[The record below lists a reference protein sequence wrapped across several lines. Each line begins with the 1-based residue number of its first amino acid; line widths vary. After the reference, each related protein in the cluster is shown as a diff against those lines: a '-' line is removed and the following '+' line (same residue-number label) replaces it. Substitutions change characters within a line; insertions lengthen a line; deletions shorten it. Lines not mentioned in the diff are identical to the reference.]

1 MAAKSLRLGCFG
13 CLACCVIRLS
23 SILAAAFWLTLPA
36 QAAPDPA
43 LIPPVM
49 REWMAAEKGIGSIK
63 VAFQQTRTTPA
74 LKEPVSTS
82 GRFWRMTDG
91 RFRLELGSPAT
102 TILVFD
108 KETVRLKESADAS
121 WQTLK
126 PDDSRVRIWMKFLS
140 GREMDT
146 ESLTN
151 NFTLK
156 VTQQEKSYITVAM
169 IPRPLL
175 IKKYLR
181 QLDMQIEP
189 GGRRLLGFRVV
200 QGDGSTL
207 LLNFGPP
214 EKLVGDLAQLFRPQ

>member
-1 MAAKSLRLGCFG
+1 M
-13 CLACCVIRLS
+13 IRLP
-23 SILAAAFWLTLPA
+23 SILASILWLTLPA
-36 QAAPDPA
+36 LASPDTA

-49 REWMAAEKGIGSIK
+49 REWMAAEKGMGSIK
-63 VAFQQTRTTPA
+63 VSFHQTRTTPA
-74 LKEPVSTS
+74 LKEPVTAS
-82 GRFWRMTDG
+82 GRFWRMADG
-91 RFRLELGSPAT
+91 RFRMELGSPAT
-102 TILVFD
+102 TILIFD
-108 KETVRLKESADAS
+108 KESVRLKESADAP

-126 PDDSRVRIWMKFLS
+126 PDDSRVRMWMKFLS
-140 GREMDT
+140 GREMDS

-151 NFTLK
+151 NFMLR
-156 VTQQEKSYITVAM
+156 VTQQEKNYVTVAM

-200 QGDGSTL
+200 QGDGATL

-214 EKLVGDLAQLFRPQ
+214 EKLSGELTSLFQAQ

>member
-1 MAAKSLRLGCFG
+1 M
-13 CLACCVIRLS
+13 IRLS
-23 SILAAAFWLTLPA
+23 SILAAFWLALPV
-36 QAAPDPA
+36 QAASDSA

-49 REWMAAEKGIGSIK
+49 QEWMAAQKDIGSIK

-74 LKEPVSTS
+74 LKEPVHAS
-82 GRFWRMTDG
+82 GRFWRMADG
-91 RFRLELGSPAT
+91 RFRLEMGSPAT
-102 TILVFD
+102 TTLVFD
-108 KETVRLKESADAS
+108 KETVRLKESAEAS

-126 PDDSRVRIWMKFLS
+126 PDDSRVRMWMKFLS

-146 ESLTN
+146 ESLTS

-156 VTQQEKSYITVAM
+156 VTQQEKSYTTVAM

-214 EKLVGDLAQLFRPQ
+214 EKLSGDLTPLFQPQ

>member
-1 MAAKSLRLGCFG
+1 MAAKSLRPGCFG
-13 CLACCVIRLS
+13 CHAQSVIRLPS
-23 SILAAAFWLTLPA
+23 VLAAALWLTLPV

-49 REWMAAEKGIGSIK
+49 REWMAVQKEIGSIK

-74 LKEPVSTS
+74 LKEPTTAS
-82 GRFWRMTDG
+82 GRFWRMADG
-91 RFRLELGSPAT
+91 RFRLELGAPAA

-108 KETVRLKESADAS
+108 KETVRLKESADAP

-126 PDDSRVRIWMKFLS
+126 PDDSRVRMWMKFLS
-140 GREMDT
+140 GREMDP

-151 NFTLK
+151 NFALK
-156 VTQQEKSYITVAM
+156 VTQQEKGYTTVAM

-189 GGRRLLGFRVV
+189 GGRQLLGFRVV

-214 EKLVGDLAQLFRPQ
+214 EKISGDLTPLFQPQ

>member
-1 MAAKSLRLGCFG
+1 MAAKGLRQERFG
-13 CLACCVIRLS
+13 CLACRMIRLP
-23 SILAAAFWLTLPA
+23 SILAAVFWLTLPV
-36 QAAPDPA
+36 QAASDPA

-49 REWMAAEKGIGSIK
+49 REWMAAEKGMGSIK

-74 LKEPVSTS
+74 LKEPVHAS
-82 GRFWRMTDG
+82 GRFWRMADG

-108 KETVRLKESADAS
+108 KETVRLKESAEAP

-126 PDDSRVRIWMKFLS
+126 PDDSRVRMWMKFLS
-140 GREMDT
+140 GREMDPG
-146 ESLTN
+146 SLTN

-156 VTQQEKSYITVAM
+156 VTQQEKNFITVAM

-189 GGRRLLGFRVV
+189 GGGRLLGFRVV

-214 EKLVGDLAQLFRPQ
+214 EKISGDQSALFQAQ

>member
-1 MAAKSLRLGCFG
+1 M
-13 CLACCVIRLS
+13 IRLS
-23 SILAAAFWLTLPA
+23 TVLAAALWLALPV
-36 QAAPDPA
+36 QAAPESPP
-43 LIPPVM
+43 IPPVM
-49 REWMAAEKGIGSIK
+49 QAWMAAQKDIGSIK

-74 LKEPVSTS
+74 LKEPVTSS
-82 GRFWRMTDG
+82 GRFWRMADG
-91 RFRLELGSPAT
+91 RFRLELGSPTT
-102 TILVFD
+102 TILIFD
-108 KETVRLKESADAS
+108 KETVRLKESAEAP

-126 PDDSRVRIWMKFLS
+126 PDDSRVRMWMKFLS
-140 GREMDT
+140 GREMDPA
-146 ESLTN
+146 SLTN

-156 VTQQEKSYITVAM
+156 VTQQEKDFVTVAM

-214 EKLVGDLAQLFRPQ
+214 EKLSGDLTPLFQPQ

>member
-1 MAAKSLRLGCFG
+1 MAAQKS
-13 CLACCVIRLS
+13 
-23 SILAAAFWLTLPA
+23 
-36 QAAPDPA
+36 
-43 LIPPVM
+43 
-49 REWMAAEKGIGSIK
+49 IGSIK

-74 LKEPVSTS
+74 LKEPVTTS
-82 GRFWRMTDG
+82 GRFWRMADG
-91 RFRLELGSPAT
+91 RFRLELGAPAT
-102 TILVFD
+102 TILIFD
-108 KETVRLKESADAS
+108 NETVRLKESAEAP

-126 PDDSRVRIWMKFLS
+126 PDDSRVRVWMKFLS

-146 ESLTN
+146 QSLTN

-156 VTQQEKSYITVAM
+156 VTQQEKSFVTVAM

-214 EKLVGDLAQLFRPQ
+214 EKLSGELTQLFHPQ

>member
-1 MAAKSLRLGCFG
+1 M
-13 CLACCVIRLS
+13 IRLP
-23 SILAAAFWLTLPA
+23 SILAAAFWLTLPV
-36 QAAPDPA
+36 QAASDSA

-49 REWMAAEKGIGSIK
+49 QEWMAAQKEIGSIK

-74 LKEPVSTS
+74 LKEPVHAS
-82 GRFWRMTDG
+82 GRFWRMADG

-108 KETVRLKESADAS
+108 KETVRLKESREAP

-126 PDDSRVRIWMKFLS
+126 PDDSRVRMWMKFLS
-140 GREMDT
+140 GREMDPG
-146 ESLTN
+146 SLTN

-156 VTQQEKSYITVAM
+156 VTQQEKGYTTVAM

-214 EKLVGDLAQLFRPQ
+214 ERLSGDLTSLFQPQ

>member
-1 MAAKSLRLGCFG
+1 MAAKRLRPGRFW
-13 CLACCVIRLS
+13 CLASPVIRLPAF
-23 SILAAAFWLTLPA
+23 ILALGLLLPL

-43 LIPPVM
+43 LIPSVFQ
-49 REWMAAEKGIGSIK
+49 EWMAVQKDIGSIK
-63 VAFQQTRTTPA
+63 VSFQQIRTTPA

-82 GRFWRMTDG
+82 GRFWRMADG

-102 TILVFD
+102 TILIFD
-108 KETVRLKESADAS
+108 KETVRLKESADAP

-126 PDDSRVRIWMKFLS
+126 PDDSRVRMWMKFLS
-140 GREMDT
+140 GREMAAD
-146 ESLTN
+146 SLTT

-156 VTQQEKSYITVAM
+156 VTQQEKDFVTVAM
-169 IPRPLL
+169 TPRPLL

-181 QLDMQIEP
+181 QLDMQIQP

-214 EKLVGDLAQLFRPQ
+214 EKLSNDLPQLFQVQ

>member
-1 MAAKSLRLGCFG
+1 
-13 CLACCVIRLS
+13 VIRLS
-23 SILAAAFWLTLPA
+23 TFLATVFWLTLPA

-49 REWMAAEKGIGSIK
+49 REWMAAQKEIGSIK

-74 LKEPVSTS
+74 LKEPVTAS
-82 GRFWRMTDG
+82 GRFWRMADG
-91 RFRLELGSPAT
+91 RFRLELGTPAT
-102 TILVFD
+102 TILIFD
-108 KETVRLKESADAS
+108 NETVRLKESAEAP

-126 PDDSRVRIWMKFLS
+126 PDDSRVRMWMKFLS

-156 VTQQEKSYITVAM
+156 VTQQEKSFITVAM

-214 EKLVGDLAQLFRPQ
+214 EKLAGDLPQLFQPQ

>member
-1 MAAKSLRLGCFG
+1 M
-13 CLACCVIRLS
+13 IRLPTVPA
-23 SILAAAFWLTLPA
+23 IMLCLTLSV
-36 QAAPDPA
+36 QAAPDVSS
-43 LIPPVM
+43 IPPVF
-49 REWMAAEKGIGSIK
+49 RDWMVAQRDIGNIK
-63 VAFQQTRTTPA
+63 VAFEQTRTTPA
-74 LKEPVSTS
+74 LKDPVHAR
-82 GRFWRMTDG
+82 GRFWRMADG

-102 TILVFD
+102 MILVFD
-108 KETVRLKESADAS
+108 KETVRLKESADAP

-126 PDDSRVRIWMKFLS
+126 PDDSRVRMWMKFLS
-140 GREMDT
+140 GREMDP
-146 ESLTN
+146 ESLTQ
-151 NFTLK
+151 NFALR
-156 VTQQEKSYITVAM
+156 VTQQEKTFVTVAM

-214 EKLVGDLAQLFRPQ
+214 EKVTGDPSSLFQPQ

>member
-1 MAAKSLRLGCFG
+1 MRLPTV
-13 CLACCVIRLS
+13 LATAL
-23 SILAAAFWLTLPA
+23 WLTLSA
-36 QAAPDPA
+36 QAAPDFA
-43 LIPPVM
+43 LIPLVM
-49 REWMAAEKGIGSIK
+49 REWMAVQKDIGSIK
-63 VAFQQTRTTPA
+63 VTFQQTRTTPA
-74 LKEPVSTS
+74 LKEPVTAS
-82 GRFWRMTDG
+82 GRFWRMADG

-102 TILVFD
+102 TILIFD
-108 KETVRLKESADAS
+108 KESVRLKESAEAP

-126 PDDSRVRIWMKFLS
+126 PDDSRVRVWMKF
-140 GREMDT
+140 
-146 ESLTN
+146 LTN

-214 EKLVGDLAQLFRPQ
+214 EKLTGDLTPLFQPQ

>member
-1 MAAKSLRLGCFG
+1 MPS
-13 CLACCVIRLS
+13 V
-23 SILAAAFWLTLPA
+23 LAAALWLTLPV

-49 REWMAAEKGIGSIK
+49 REWMAMQKSIGSIK
-63 VAFQQTRTTPA
+63 VAFQQTHTTPA
-74 LKEPVSTS
+74 LKEPATAN
-82 GRFWRMTDG
+82 GRFWRMADG
-91 RFRLELGSPAT
+91 RFRLELGSPAA

-108 KETVRLKESADAS
+108 KETVRLKESADAP

-126 PDDSRVRIWMKFLS
+126 PDDSRVRMWMKFLS
-140 GREMDT
+140 GREMDP

-156 VTQQEKSYITVAM
+156 VTQQEKGYTTVAM

-189 GGRRLLGFRVV
+189 GGRQLLGFRVV

-214 EKLVGDLAQLFRPQ
+214 EKLVGDLAPLFQPQ

>member
-1 MAAKSLRLGCFG
+1 MAA
-13 CLACCVIRLS
+13 
-23 SILAAAFWLTLPA
+23 
-36 QAAPDPA
+36 QQD
-43 LIPPVM
+43 
-49 REWMAAEKGIGSIK
+49 IGSIK
-63 VAFQQTRTTPA
+63 VSFHQTRTTPA
-74 LKEPVSTS
+74 LKEPVHAS
-82 GRFWRMTDG
+82 GRFWRMADG
-91 RFRLELGSPAT
+91 RFRWELGTPAT
-102 TILVFD
+102 TILIFD
-108 KETVRLKESADAS
+108 KEAVHLKESADAP

-126 PDDSRVRIWMKFLS
+126 PDDSRVRMWMKFLS
-140 GREMDT
+140 GRDMDAA
-146 ESLTN
+146 SLTN

-156 VTQQEKSYITVAM
+156 VTQQEPGYTTVAM

-214 EKLVGDLAQLFRPQ
+214 EKLSGNLSQLFQPQ

>member
-1 MAAKSLRLGCFG
+1 MPAF
-13 CLACCVIRLS
+13 
-23 SILAAAFWLTLPA
+23 ILALGLMLPA
-36 QAAPDPA
+36 QAAPDAA
-43 LIPPVM
+43 LIPPVFQ
-49 REWMAAEKGIGSIK
+49 EWAAAQKDIGSIK

-74 LKEPVSTS
+74 LKEPVITN
-82 GRFWRMTDG
+82 GRFWRMADG
-91 RFRLELGSPAT
+91 RFRLELGTPAT
-102 TILVFD
+102 TLLIFD
-108 KETVRLKESADAS
+108 KETVRLKESADAP
-121 WQTLK
+121 WQILK
-126 PDDSRVRIWMKFLS
+126 PDDSRVRMWMKFLS

-146 ESLTN
+146 ASLTN

-156 VTQQEKSYITVAM
+156 VTQQEKSFVTVAM

-175 IKKYLR
+175 IKKYLK

-214 EKLVGDLAQLFRPQ
+214 EKLVGDLSQLFQVQ

>member
-1 MAAKSLRLGCFG
+1 MSGCG
-13 CLACCVIRLS
+13 VIRLQI
-23 SILAAAFWLTLPA
+23 ILASALLLSLPA
-36 QAAPDPA
+36 QVAADAA

-49 REWMAAEKGIGSIK
+49 QAWMAAQKDIGNIK

-74 LKEPVSTS
+74 LKEPVRTS
-82 GRFWRMTDG
+82 GRFWRMADG
-91 RFRLELGSPAT
+91 RFRLELGAPAAST
-102 TILVFD
+102 LIFD
-108 KETVRLKESADAS
+108 KESVHLRESPESPWQILKS
-121 WQTLK
+121 
-126 PDDSRVRIWMKFLS
+126 DDSRVRMWMKFLS
-140 GREMDT
+140 GREMDA

-156 VTQQEKSYITVAM
+156 ITQQEPGYTTVAM
-169 IPRPLL
+169 VPRPLL

-214 EKLVGDLAQLFRPQ
+214 EKVGSGVDQLFQPQ